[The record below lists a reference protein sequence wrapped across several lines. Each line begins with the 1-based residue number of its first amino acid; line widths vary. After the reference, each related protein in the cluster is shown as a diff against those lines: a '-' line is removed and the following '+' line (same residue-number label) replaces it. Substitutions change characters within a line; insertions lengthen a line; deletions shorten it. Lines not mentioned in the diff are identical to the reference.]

1 MADKVADNGLSEE
14 RIRVRAYEI
23 FLRRG
28 GQGGSPES
36 DWLLA
41 REELMKESAAGPSLP
56 DEPERSA
63 PAPKK
68 SVRTVRSTTAS
79 RRSR

>member
-1 MADKVADNGLSEE
+1 MADRVADNGLSEE

-41 REELMKESAAGPSLP
+41 REELQRENAAPALP
-56 DEPERSA
+56 DEPEPTA

>member
-1 MADKVADNGLSEE
+1 MAQHNPSQEQ
-14 RIRVRAYEI
+14 IRVRAYEI

-28 GQGGSPES
+28 GSPGSPES

-41 REELMKESAAGPSLP
+41 ESELREETASEDLDDVRPLPSASRDAGP
-56 DEPERSA
+56 
-63 PAPKK
+63 PKR

-79 RRSR
+79 KRSG